1 MSAVQELLE
10 HTEKLYDHVK
20 MGLPEEEPDH
30 YFEELNEYIEYRQKL
45 IERLTGNYNK
55 EEKELGK
62 QLVEIN
68 KLIQPYLDKQ
78 LQEIKAQLMKIRTKR
93 TNNTKYANPYQGNSA
108 DGMFF
113 DKRK

>member
-1 MSAVQELLE
+1 MSHVQELLVQ
-10 HTEKLYDHVK
+10 TEKLYDHVQK
-20 MGLPEEEPDH
+20 GLPEEEPENYLD
-30 YFEELNEYIEYRQKL
+30 ELNEYIEYRQKL
-45 IERLTGNYNK
+45 IERLSGDYSDK
-55 EEKELGK
+55 EKELGD

-78 LQEIKAQLMKIRTKR
+78 MQQIKTQLMKIKTKR
-93 TNNTKYANPYQGNSA
+93 TNNTKYSNPYQTNRA